1 MGYKASDT
9 RYENMIYN
17 RTGGSGLRLPAM
29 SLGLWHNFGE
39 ESSYAAA
46 KDIVLKS
53 FDCGITHFDLANNY
67 GPPAGSA
74 ELTMGKILKEEL
86 SSYRD
91 EILLSTKA
99 GYGMWEGPYGDGGSR
114 KYLMAS
120 LDQSLKRLGVDYVDI
135 FYHHRPDPQTPLE
148 ETMRALA
155 DMVRMGKVLYI
166 GLSNYG
172 LDQLREAAD
181 LLESYGAGCVIH
193 QHRYSM
199 LERQEKRLLPVLREK
214 KMGSIA
220 FCPLAQGLLT
230 DKYLHGVP
238 EGSRAAGNSVF
249 LKKDS
254 ITEEYLGKA
263 AALNQMAQERGQ
275 SLAQMALAFALEDGE
290 LTSVILGASRASQI
304 TENIKALEHLEFT
317 AGEKRQIE
325 DLLAGN

>member
-1 MGYKASDT
+1 MGYKASDA
-9 RYENMIYN
+9 RYENMKYN
-17 RTGGSGLRLPAM
+17 RMGGSGLLLPAM

-39 ESSYAAA
+39 EASYGTA
-46 KDIVLKS
+46 KEIVLKS

-74 ELTMGKILKEEL
+74 ELTMGRLLKEEL

-91 EILLSTKA
+91 EIILSTKA

-135 FYHHRPDPQTPLE
+135 FYHHRPDPQTPLA
-148 ETMRALA
+148 ETMGALA
-155 DMVRMGKVLYI
+155 DMVRMGKALYI

-172 LDQLREAAD
+172 PEQLREAAD
-181 LLESYGAGCVIH
+181 LLERMGAGCVIH

-238 EGSRAAGNSVF
+238 EGSRAAGSSAF

-254 ITEEYLGKA
+254 ITEEYLAKA
-263 AALNQMAQERGQ
+263 EALNRMAQERGQ

-317 AGEKRQIE
+317 AEEKQQVE
-325 DLLAGN
+325 DILAGN